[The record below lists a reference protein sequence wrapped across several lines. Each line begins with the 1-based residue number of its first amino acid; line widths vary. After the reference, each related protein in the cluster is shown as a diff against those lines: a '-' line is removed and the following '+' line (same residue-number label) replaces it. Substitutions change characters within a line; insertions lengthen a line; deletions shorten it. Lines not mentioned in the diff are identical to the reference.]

1 MNIHKKT
8 GFTLVELLVAVL
20 ILAGTIGGVLL
31 LYVASMSSSELAWD
45 TTVATFHAEHVL
57 EEAQEL
63 NSIDRILS
71 LDWKSWTNSQG
82 LNTLPNEVIDVT
94 FTDPVANPLN
104 IHVTV
109 NWIRKLKKRRVDL
122 ETRIAK

>member
-1 MNIHKKT
+1 MGMRKNK
-8 GFTLVELLVAVL
+8 GFTLVEVLLAVL

-31 LYVASMSSSELAWD
+31 LYVASMASSELAWD

-57 EEAQEL
+57 EHTQALDTVED
-63 NSIDRILS
+63 IRT

-82 LNTLPNEVIDVT
+82 LNTLPNETIDIV
-94 FTDPVANPLN
+94 FSDSAINLLV

-109 NWIRKLKKRRVDL
+109 NWVRKLREQHISLKTK
-122 ETRIAK
+122 IAK